1 MYFNKKYLVVLFLS
15 SLFMLIAWTPNVHAD
30 NYTVPLTVLK
40 DGTGQTSYAASYFS
54 NSANVVD
61 IGDGTYVVTSTITTD
76 KKLGNF
82 PVQILSIDGGGAN
95 VSQADN
101 GDSQTV
107 TYSYQTN
114 DLTERHN
121 AVIKVDVDNIDYHH
135 TYNVGLQLDASS
147 IPASDAEK
155 SSSESSEDDQ
165 NEADDADKN
174 DQSEAASSDTQSS
187 DSASVA
193 AASKNTENNANTKDD
208 SLKQIGMVIGTG
220 LGLGVVG
227 AIGTIWFK
235 SRKK

>member
-15 SLFMLIAWTPNVHAD
+15 SLFMLVAWTPNVHAD
-30 NYTVPLTVLK
+30 NYTVPLAVLK

-61 IGDGTYVVTSTITTD
+61 NGDGTYVVTSTITTD

-147 IPASDAEK
+147 IPAPDAEK

-165 NEADDADKN
+165 MKQMMLIKMINLRLPVPTHNLVTAQVLPLLQKTPKIMPTPKMIPLN
-174 DQSEAASSDTQSS
+174 
-187 DSASVA
+187 
-193 AASKNTENNANTKDD
+193 KLGW
-208 SLKQIGMVIGTG
+208 SLVPG
-220 LGLGVVG
+220 LDLV
-227 AIGTIWFK
+227 
-235 SRKK
+235 